1 MIMQVKN
8 EGRKNME
15 RELISVIDNAKNNL
29 EANTNAEELETS
41 KLNFYKAV
49 DRHEYDVN

>member
-1 MIMQVKN
+1 MQVKN

-15 RELISVIDNAKNNL
+15 REVISAIDDAKNNL
-29 EANTNAEELETS
+29 EANAEELETS

-49 DRHEYDVN
+49 DLHEYDVN